1 VTGDPH
7 AILSAVQ
14 KQDPQKTSAVTKMS
28 AQKIRVASDP
38 HEPSP
43 KVQKAAAK
51 ATRNIKRQIGMIKA
65 ARAKS

>member
-1 VTGDPH
+1 MTRDPH

-14 KQDPQKTSAVTKMS
+14 KQNP
-28 AQKIRVASDP
+28 QKIRVASDP
-38 HEPSP
+38 YEPSP
-43 KVQKAAAK
+43 KVQKVAAK

>member
-1 VTGDPH
+1 MTGNPH
-7 AILSAVQ
+7 AILSAVE
-14 KQDPQKTSAVTKMS
+14 KPNS
-28 AQKIRVASDP
+28 QKIRVASDP

-51 ATRNIKRQIGMIKA
+51 ATRSVKRQIGMIKA

>member
-1 VTGDPH
+1 
-7 AILSAVQ
+7 VQ
-14 KQDPQKTSAVTKMS
+14 KQSPS
-28 AQKIRVASDP
+28 QKIRVASDP

-51 ATRNIKRQIGMIKA
+51 ATRNVKRQIGMIKA